1 MVFKLMNSTEKR
13 MLEILKELK
22 QKHNILAV
30 KAEFEAEGTRKDEL
44 VNLANIVARADL
56 DLHVKIGGCEAVRD
70 MHECRTFG
78 VGAIIAP
85 MIESPFA
92 MKKYLQAIDAVYT
105 KEEQENM
112 LYVFNAETITGYNN
126 LDGIIAVPGF
136 KEHIDSV
143 SVGRVDFSASLG
155 LNRDDINTDKVTP
168 YLDTMLRKCHAAGI
182 KCGFGGGVSPETI
195 PVFEQVKD
203 VLYKFETR
211 KVVYRYFDELDVID
225 ALILGQEFELLYLK
239 NKNNLYT
246 YLREEDVKR
255 IEMLEKRHIETKAK
269 YGK

>member
-1 MVFKLMNSTEKR
+1 MNAIEKR
-13 MLEILKELK
+13 MLDILKELK

-44 VNLANIVARADL
+44 VNLLNIVSRADL

-92 MKKYLQAIDAVYT
+92 MKKYIQAIDAVYT
-105 KEEQENM
+105 AEEQSNM

-126 LDGIIAVPGF
+126 LDDILTVPGF

-155 LNRDDINTDKVTP
+155 LSRDAINTDEVTP
-168 YLDTMLRKCHAAGI
+168 YLETMLRKCHAAGI
-182 KCGFGGGVSPETI
+182 KAGFGGGVSPETI
-195 PVFEQVKD
+195 PVFEKVKD
-203 VLYKFETR
+203 ILYKFETR
-211 KVVYRYFDELDVID
+211 KVVFRYFDELQVVD
-225 ALILGQEFELLYLK
+225 ALILAMEFELLYLK

-255 IEMLEKRHIETKAK
+255 IEMLEKRYNDTKVK

>member
-1 MVFKLMNSTEKR
+1 MNSIEKR
-13 MLEILKELK
+13 MLDILKELK

-44 VNLANIVARADL
+44 VNLANIVSRADL
-56 DLHVKIGGCEAVRD
+56 DMHVKIGGCEAVRD

-78 VGAIIAP
+78 AEAIIAP

-105 KEEQENM
+105 EEEQKNM
-112 LYVFNAETITGYNN
+112 RYVFNAETITGYNN
-126 LDGIIAVPGF
+126 LDDIIAVPGF
-136 KEHIDSV
+136 KERIDSV

-155 LNRDDINTDKVTP
+155 LSRDAINTDQVTP
-168 YLDTMLRKCHAAGI
+168 YLETMLRKCHAAGI

-195 PVFEQVKD
+195 PVFEKVKD

-211 KVVYRYFDELDVID
+211 KIVYRYSSDLQVVD
-225 ALILGQEFELLYLK
+225 ALILGMEFELLYLK

-246 YLREEDVKR
+246 YLQNEDVKR
-255 IEMLEKRHIETKAK
+255 IAMLEKRFNDTKEKYAK
-269 YGK
+269 

>member
-1 MVFKLMNSTEKR
+1 
-13 MLEILKELK
+13 MLDILKELR

-44 VNLANIVARADL
+44 VNLSHIVARADL
-56 DLHVKIGGCEAVRD
+56 ELHVKIGGCEAVRD

-78 VGAIIAP
+78 AKAIVAP

-105 KEEQENM
+105 EEEKADM
-112 LYVFNAETITGYNN
+112 LYVFNAETITAYNN
-126 LDGIIAVPGF
+126 LDDILAVDGF
-136 KEHIDSV
+136 KERIDSV

-155 LNRDDINTDKVTP
+155 LSRDAINTDEVTP

-195 PVFEQVKD
+195 PVFEKVKD

-211 KVVYRYFDELDVID
+211 KVVFRYFDELDVVS
-225 ALILGQEFELLYLK
+225 ALLLAMEFELLYLK
-239 NKNNLYT
+239 NKNGLYT
-246 YLREEDVKR
+246 YLRNEDVAR
-255 IEMLEKRHIETKAK
+255 IEMLEKRFENAKAK